1 MNMSKRYPIP
11 AGEHRIMDEVKG
23 SRFIAT
29 AAPAPD
35 AGDARVFIERVR
47 AEFRDATHNCWAYLI
62 GPPGETLRTGSSDD
76 GEPGGTAGTP
86 ILNVLLNSGM
96 GDVVVVVTRYFG
108 GVKLGR
114 GGLVRA
120 YGGSARRVLD
130 GVPLAERVTFVR
142 IEITVEYSFIESIRR
157 LAVERGCVVTEEQFG
172 TNAVFVLDV
181 PEEQLET
188 VSAAVVELTRGRA
201 KIQDGFER

>member
-1 MNMSKRYPIP
+1 M
-11 AGEHRIMDEVKG
+11 KG

-29 AAPAPD
+29 VAPAPD
-35 AGDARVFIERVR
+35 VVDAKNFIGRIR
-47 AEFRDATHNCWAYLI
+47 AEFQDATHNCWAYLV
-62 GPPGETLRTGSSDD
+62 GPPGDTLNTGSSDD

-86 ILNVLLNSGM
+86 ILNVLLNSGI

-130 GVPLAERVTFVR
+130 GVVLAERIAWVG
-142 IEITVEYSFIESIRR
+142 IEIAVEYSFIELIRR
-157 LAVERGCVVTEEQFG
+157 LVAEQGCEIREEQFG
-172 TNAVFVLDV
+172 TEAVFILNV

-188 VSAAVVELTRGRA
+188 VRAAVVQLTSGKA
-201 KIQDGFER
+201 KIQDIIER